1 MGCTCRSHVGSNSS
15 TGNCCTCVLCSSPQD
30 HSSSSVVCRSSCDQG
45 SCPCNQSSSHCH
57 CCSSVLCSCSR
68 EHGSSCV
75 LWHRSSCVVR
85 GCSCV
90 IRILWCPSVRRAC
103 NQLCALI
110 REGTV
115 MSCLGCFGVR

>member
-1 MGCTCRSHVGSNSS
+1 MGVVCNSS
-15 TGNCCTCVLCSSPQD
+15 TGNCCTGVLCSSPYDHSSCPCD
-30 HSSSSVVCRSSCDQG
+30 HSSSCVLR
-45 SCPCNQSSSHCH
+45 SSHCH
-57 CCSSVLCSCSR
+57 CCSSVLCSSSR

>member
-1 MGCTCRSHVGSNSS
+1 MGNVGSNSS
-15 TGNCCTCVLCSSPQD
+15 TGNRCTCVLCSSPQD

-45 SCPCNQSSSHCH
+45 SCPCDHSSSCVLRSSHCH
-57 CCSSVLCSCSR
+57 CCSSVLC
-68 EHGSSCV
+68 GSSRV

-115 MSCLGCFGVR
+115 MLCLVCFGIR